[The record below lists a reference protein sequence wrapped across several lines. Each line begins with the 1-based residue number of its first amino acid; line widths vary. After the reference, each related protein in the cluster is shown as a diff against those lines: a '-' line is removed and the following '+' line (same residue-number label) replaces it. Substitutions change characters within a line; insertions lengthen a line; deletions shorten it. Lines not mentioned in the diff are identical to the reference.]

1 MRQFYGAHP
10 DLRPHNFSKV
20 VTLVVGC
27 AYGVK
32 SSYQSGTKMFLFK
45 RFMVKLQKRSGS
57 SCVGLTQ
64 HDLAEG
70 GPPLHST
77 TQLLPDKTT

>member
-1 MRQFYGAHP
+1 MRRFYEAHP

-27 AYGVK
+27 AYRVK

-45 RFMVKLQKRSGS
+45 RFKVKPQKS
-57 SCVGLTQ
+57 
-64 HDLAEG
+64 LAA
-70 GPPLHST
+70 PVL
-77 TQLLPDKTT
+77 D